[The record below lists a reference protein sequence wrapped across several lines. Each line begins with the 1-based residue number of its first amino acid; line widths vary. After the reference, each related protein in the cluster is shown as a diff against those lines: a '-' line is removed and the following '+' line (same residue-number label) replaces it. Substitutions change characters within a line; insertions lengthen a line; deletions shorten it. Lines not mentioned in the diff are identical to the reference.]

1 MWCPFYYLPLV
12 GLFGNAS
19 FYGEEVVG
27 LDHNARDLSAIFGI
41 CNSNISDATSRSTD
55 YTLSFSFIIF
65 GIGNLSFAS
74 IILDYVAYS
83 CCCSSQLIVR
93 VQNNLNIGNQSIVCF
108 QFIKSVT
115 CLFAEREV
123 RTLS

>member
-27 LDHNARDLSAIFGI
+27 LDHNARDLSFGAIFGI

-55 YTLSFSFIIF
+55 YTLSFSIIE
-65 GIGNLSFAS
+65 IGNLSFAS
-74 IILDYVAYS
+74 IILDYVFLS

-93 VQNNLNIGNQSIVCF
+93 VQNNLNFGNQSIVCI
-108 QFIKSVT
+108 QFRKSVT
-115 CLFAEREV
+115 FLIAEREV

>member
-27 LDHNARDLSAIFGI
+27 LDHNARDLSFGAIFGI

-55 YTLSFSFIIF
+55 YTLSFSII

-74 IILDYVAYS
+74 FILDCAVFS
-83 CCCSSQLIVR
+83 GCCSSQLIVR
-93 VQNNLNIGNQSIVCF
+93 VQNNLNIGNQSIVCS
-108 QFIKSVT
+108 QVGESVT
-115 CLFAEREV
+115 FLFAEREV